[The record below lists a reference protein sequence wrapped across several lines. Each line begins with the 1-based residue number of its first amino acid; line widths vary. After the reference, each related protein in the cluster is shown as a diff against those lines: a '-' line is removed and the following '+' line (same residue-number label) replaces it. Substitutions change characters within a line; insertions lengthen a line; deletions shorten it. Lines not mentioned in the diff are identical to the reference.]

1 MDGTGDASLVGS
13 WENPAL
19 DTTTYAVSANGTEIT
34 NQLSDADLNLYEG
47 SDQEITYVSRNDW
60 EGTWPSETVKIAL
73 TEQLIDDLQLVQYD
87 PADYEEMEMP
97 TLGAAQELTLYDMI
111 GLDYDDPQWDA
122 LLDQL
127 TFLQI
132 RNRLLNSIQSYVH
145 HMVHGECYF
154 PVRTELQHLQ
164 INSCYQ

>member
-1 MDGTGDASLVGS
+1 MQELTTSLQQHAHNAINNILTAKGYSADNGMDGAGDASLVGS

-34 NQLSDADLNLYEG
+34 NQLSDSDLNLYEG

-60 EGTWPSETVKIAL
+60 EGTCPSETVKIAL

-127 TFLQI
+127 TFDE
-132 RNRLLNSIQSYVH
+132 
-145 HMVHGECYF
+145 MVW
-154 PVRTELQHLQ
+154 
-164 INSCYQ
+164 